1 MFRTFTLTL
10 ASIAAV
16 GLAGTMMPAAA
27 GGHSSHGGSYGG
39 GHGPKGGYCPPKPSV
54 NIHKPVRIYKPI
66 RINNSVRINKNIV
79 INKPIRINKTI
90 IINKG
95 NVDAEAVA
103 RAAAWSRSDS
113 SAIAVA
119 SGGSAIVDVAA
130 PATGDF
136 GSVAVDM
143 PCVDQWAIVVKAIHA
158 VCVSRSG
165 TTHPATRMR
174 PETWVDSTMNAEI
187 YRCLAGSYLRVKIGD
202 VVDSQQGMAGVYEG
216 AQVLECKPGQALR
229 HYRDGTV
236 KCAVAERL
244 SDCVERR
251 NMRRYGIGD
260 VFFSYR
266 AKICA
271 RVSWRASSATASSSA
286 SYSASTS
293 ATATEVEVEGSFSGG
308 VGE

>member
-10 ASIAAV
+10 ASIAAM
-16 GLAGTMMPAAA
+16 GLAGTTMTPAAA
-27 GGHSSHGGSYGG
+27 GGYSG
-39 GHGPKGGYCPPKPSV
+39 GHGGYGGYCPPKPPPGTTI
-54 NIHKPVRIYKPI
+54 NIHKPVRIYKPV

-95 NVDAEAVA
+95 GVDAEAVA
-103 RAAAWSRSDS
+103 RAAASARSDS
-113 SAIAVA
+113 TAIAVA

-158 VCVSRSG
+158 ECVSRTG
-165 TTHPATRMR
+165 TRHPATRMR

-187 YRCLAGSYLRVKIGD
+187 YRCLAGSHLYVKIGD
-202 VVDSQQGMAGVYEG
+202 VVDSREGMAGVYEG
-216 AQVLECKPGQALR
+216 AQVLECAPGQALR

-244 SDCVERR
+244 TDCVERR

-260 VFFSYR
+260 LFFSYR
-266 AKICA
+266 AKVCA
-271 RVSWRASSATASSSA
+271 RVSWSA
-286 SYSASTS
+286 SQSRAASASAS